1 MIIAYNNNNNS
12 NNNNNNNMKTF
23 LFVLF
28 KYLEGRKGKESTLGK
43 RTMCTE
49 ENYRLKL
56 TSVGNLISHR
66 VNLGIYLGME
76 VITFRIFMSF
86 VLIVLF

>member
-1 MIIAYNNNNNS
+1 
-12 NNNNNNNMKTF
+12 
-23 LFVLF
+23 
-28 KYLEGRKGKESTLGK
+28 
-43 RTMCTE
+43 MCTE